1 MYGTIIFKT
10 IEELAE
16 FLSAFGNSNSTCSF
30 DVSQHMNG
38 NWHLNFD
45 GGK

>member
-16 FLSAFGNSNSTCSF
+16 FLAAFGKTNSTCTFEVESL
-30 DVSQHMNG
+30 MNG
-38 NWHLNFD
+38 NYQVTFN